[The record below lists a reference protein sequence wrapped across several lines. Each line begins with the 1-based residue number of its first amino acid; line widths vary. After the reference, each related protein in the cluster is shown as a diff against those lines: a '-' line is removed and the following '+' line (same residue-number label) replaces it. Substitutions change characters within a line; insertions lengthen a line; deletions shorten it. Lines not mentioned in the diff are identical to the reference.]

1 MMRAEEVFA
10 RYKEE
15 IGEAVIFSPKVGG
28 YSTITFPL
36 YGPDG
41 DYFDLYFK
49 VDGEKVLI
57 SDGGH
62 IYDVLSLDETI
73 KRLNSKMKKVAEKMG
88 IDFKDG
94 TLSKVSTADDFSDD
108 MNRFIIAISALRY
121 GIGI

>member
-15 IGEAVIFSPKVGG
+15 IGEAVIFSPKIGG

-49 VDGEKVLI
+49 VDGKKVLI
-57 SDGGH
+57 ESRRN
-62 IYDVLSLDETI
+62 TPC
-73 KRLNSKMKKVAEKMG
+73 
-88 IDFKDG
+88 
-94 TLSKVSTADDFSDD
+94 FS
-108 MNRFIIAISALRY
+108 Y
-121 GIGI
+121 GDIRRVPRICASN

>member
-1 MMRAEEVFA
+1 MRAEEIFS
-10 RYKEE
+10 RYKDE

-28 YSTITFPL
+28 YFTITFPL

-49 VDGEKVLI
+49 EDGEKVLI

-88 IDFKDG
+88 IEFKDG